1 MSEGLKKMGI
11 ETRELE
17 NSLTIRGGQPRAAT
31 IDPRND
37 HRIAM
42 AFTTLALSTD
52 GTTIVNAQCVG
63 KSYPLFWEDIEN
75 LGADV
80 TTR

>member
-1 MSEGLKKMGI
+1 MSDGLKQIGI
-11 ETRELE
+11 ETRESE
-17 NSLTIRGGQPRAAT
+17 NSLTIRGGQPRSAT
-31 IDPRND
+31 IDPRGD

-42 AFTTLALSTD
+42 AFATLGLSTD
-52 GTTIVNAQCVG
+52 ETTIVNAQCVG
-63 KSYPLFWEDIEN
+63 KSYPSFWQDIQN